1 MRLKIR
7 DGRATKGTAPEKFDP
22 KEALRLVKDALK
34 GVAQVTSRP
43 DLAKKYGVQ
52 TATQAV
58 VESKPEKW
66 PSRKPT
72 RLYPVLHF
80 FIDSVR
86 GKPVLQAVKSEPSV
100 SSPSKPKKVLGYT
113 PLKSTN
119 EIKQKVKEIFQ
130 KHGHEA
136 LTY

>member
-1 MRLKIR
+1 MKLSQIVAAAQ
-7 DGRATKGTAPEKFDP
+7 GKFDP
-22 KEALRLVKDALK
+22 KEALRLVKDALT
-34 GVAQVTSRP
+34 GVSVTSRP

-58 VESKPEKW
+58 LSPKPDKW

-72 RLYPVLHF
+72 QLYPVLHF
-80 FIDSVR
+80 FIDKVR
-86 GKPVLQAVKSEPSV
+86 DQIVLQAIKTAPSV
-100 SSPSKPKKVLGYT
+100 SGKSKPQKVLGYT
-113 PLKSTN
+113 PVKSN